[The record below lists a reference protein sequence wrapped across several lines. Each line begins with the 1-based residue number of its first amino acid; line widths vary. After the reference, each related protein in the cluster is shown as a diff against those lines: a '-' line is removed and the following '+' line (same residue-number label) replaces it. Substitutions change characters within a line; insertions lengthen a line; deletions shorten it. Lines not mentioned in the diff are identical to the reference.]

1 MNLQGT
7 AAMKGFPKRAFWK
20 RKVPGEQNNHET
32 YWREQLENMP
42 DVEKVY
48 YEGVKL
54 KLANNTFYT
63 PDFMVLKSDG
73 SIEFHEVKGSWKAP
87 NQEDARVKIKVAA
100 AIHTWAKFVSV
111 ELKKRGGT
119 FEAKFEEF

>member
-1 MNLQGT
+1 
-7 AAMKGFPKRAFWK
+7 MKGFPKRAFWK
-20 RKVPGEQNNHET
+20 RKVPGKQNNYELWWQQT
-32 YWREQLENMP
+32 LEEKPN
-42 DVEKVY
+42 VFKVY
-48 YEGVKL
+48 YEAVKL
-54 KLANNTFYT
+54 KLADNTFYT
-63 PDFMVLKSDG
+63 PDFMVLLDDG

-100 AIHTWAKFVSV
+100 AIHPWAKFVSV